1 MTKTSVHFQPCK
13 EISEI
18 HNYRKKKLDYVRTQ
32 LTNKN
37 ENWMWDSSK
46 SLADRREE
54 IRKLVKEKTGR
65 KMQSKAVPLHEAVV
79 VIDNKTTM
87 DDLKK
92 LGKIYQQRF
101 GIECVHISI
110 HRDEGHWINRNGEDV
125 GLKPTD
131 NPTQEQIIEG
141 VTWKPNLHA
150 HMVFDW
156 YNHDNGKS
164 WKTSKQ
170 DARDMQTIAAEVL
183 SMGRGQESTK
193 QHLDGLSYK
202 LAQKIEETEVQEIY
216 IKNLQTKANILREQI
231 GDNQEELDEINRQK
245 EEAERRRNAAI
256 KQAEELKEQLKLGSD
271 WLKEQQVRTEE
282 VKQSL
287 VKELKQLENT
297 KTAIKTNYSEIARQ
311 KQQMQDLKLYLAKA
325 NNRIEIDSY
334 SYDELEE
341 VELDEMIGTLKEDI
355 DDAKQEALNAKEILY
370 ERKKELEKTN
380 LSLSEGLDR
389 LSSINTEVNEQK
401 AVREQINAE
410 IRELNIRIEER
421 KEELRRDPT
430 EIVNAKQEGIAKG
443 KKIAVNEIL
452 NTAELQFKNNDAVT
466 TEMIGKDWRKK
477 FDQVQKA
484 ENEKMQKAYSLFQ
497 YVDSAID
504 AIRTFVFKIRYT
516 FSEEEKE
523 NIYKALD
530 GKEENAPALRN
541 LAYSFGGAI
550 CQNQY
555 SSKWDQAERE
565 LRNIAN
571 EVREEEQQRNR
582 GLRR

>member
-1 MTKTSVHFQPCK
+1 MAKTSVHFQPCK

-32 LTNKN
+32 VTNKN

-79 VIDNKTTM
+79 VIDYKTTM

-101 GIECVHISI
+101 GIECIHISI

-131 NPTQEQIIEG
+131 NPTQKQIIEG
-141 VTWKPNLHA
+141 VKWKPNLHA

-202 LAQKIEETEVQEIY
+202 LAQKIEETEVQYIY
-216 IKNLQTKANILREQI
+216 IKNLQMKANILREQI
-231 GDNQEELDEINRQK
+231 GDNQEKLDEINRQK
-245 EEAERRRNAAI
+245 EEAERIRNAAL

-271 WLKEQQVRTEE
+271 WLKEQQVRSEE

-287 VKELKQLENT
+287 AKELKQLENT
-297 KTAIKTNYSEIARQ
+297 
-311 KQQMQDLKLYLAKA
+311 
-325 NNRIEIDSY
+325 
-334 SYDELEE
+334 
-341 VELDEMIGTLKEDI
+341 
-355 DDAKQEALNAKEILY
+355 
-370 ERKKELEKTN
+370 N
-380 LSLSEGLDR
+380 LRLSEGLDR
-389 LSSINTEVNEQK
+389 LSSINTEVNKQK

-410 IRELNIRIEER
+410 IRELDTRIEER
-421 KEELRRDPT
+421 KEELRREPS
-430 EIVNAKQEGIAKG
+430 EIVTAKQEGIAKG
-443 KKIAVNEIL
+443 KKIAINEIL

-466 TEMIGKDWRKK
+466 TEMIGKDWRKR
-477 FDQVQKA
+477 FDQFQKA

-497 YVDSAID
+497 YMDNAID

-530 GKEENAPALRN
+530 GKEENAPALRE

-571 EVREEEQQRNR
+571 GIREEEQQRNR

>member
-1 MTKTSVHFQPCK
+1 MAKTSVHFQPCK

-32 LTNKN
+32 VTNKN

-79 VIDNKTTM
+79 VIDYKTTM

-101 GIECVHISI
+101 GIECIHISI

-131 NPTQEQIIEG
+131 NPTQKQIIEG
-141 VTWKPNLHA
+141 VKWKPNLHA

-156 YNHDNGKS
+156 YNHENGKS

-202 LAQKIEETEVQEIY
+202 LAQKIEETEVQYIY
-216 IKNLQTKANILREQI
+216 IKNLQMKANILREQI
-231 GDNQEELDEINRQK
+231 GDNQEKLDEINRQK
-245 EEAERRRNAAI
+245 EEAERRRNAAL

-271 WLKEQQVRTEE
+271 WLKEQQVRSEE

-287 VKELKQLENT
+287 AKQLKQLENT
-297 KTAIKTNYSEIARQ
+297 
-311 KQQMQDLKLYLAKA
+311 
-325 NNRIEIDSY
+325 
-334 SYDELEE
+334 
-341 VELDEMIGTLKEDI
+341 
-355 DDAKQEALNAKEILY
+355 
-370 ERKKELEKTN
+370 N
-380 LSLSEGLDR
+380 LRLSEGLDR
-389 LSSINTEVNEQK
+389 LSGVYAEINKQK

-410 IRELNIRIEER
+410 ISDFTARQAQQIEEYNKKAQQIEQLNEGIEIAKEFDHRINTAFQSIDDSESLWGVKKYEAVQKECEKFNTELKNRCMRIEKLIDQAIEC
-421 KEELRRDPT
+421 T
-430 EIVNAKQEGIAKG
+430 SQCI
-443 KKIAVNEIL
+443 
-452 NTAELQFKNNDAVT
+452 KN
-466 TEMIGKDWRKK
+466 MSR
-477 FDQVQKA
+477 
-484 ENEKMQKAYSLFQ
+484 KAYTEQEVS
-497 YVDSAID
+497 VINA
-504 AIRTFVFKIRYT
+504 
-516 FSEEEKE
+516 
-523 NIYKALD
+523 AL
-530 GKEENAPALRN
+530 GKQR
-541 LAYSFGGAI
+541 
-550 CQNQY
+550 
-555 SSKWDQAERE
+555 
-565 LRNIAN
+565 
-571 EVREEEQQRNR
+571 REERAMAILYAAEEDAGVRHGYYAGCAIWERDLKAIAR
-582 GLRR
+582 GESVRTELERGRGIGY

>member
-1 MTKTSVHFQPCK
+1 MAKTSVHFQPCK

-32 LTNKN
+32 VTNKN

-79 VIDNKTTM
+79 VIDNRTTM

-101 GIECVHISI
+101 GIECIHISI

-131 NPTQEQIIEG
+131 NPTQKQIIEG
-141 VTWKPNLHA
+141 VKWKPNLHA

-202 LAQKIEETEVQEIY
+202 LAQKIEETEVQYIY
-216 IKNLQTKANILREQI
+216 IKNLQMKANILREQI
-231 GDNQEELDEINRQK
+231 GDNQEKLDEINRQK
-245 EEAERRRNAAI
+245 EEAERRRHVAL
-256 KQAEELKEQLKLGSD
+256 KQAQELREQLKLGSD
-271 WLKEQQVRTEE
+271 WLKEQQVRSEE

-287 VKELKQLENT
+287 AKQLKQLENT
-297 KTAIKTNYSEIARQ
+297 
-311 KQQMQDLKLYLAKA
+311 
-325 NNRIEIDSY
+325 
-334 SYDELEE
+334 
-341 VELDEMIGTLKEDI
+341 
-355 DDAKQEALNAKEILY
+355 
-370 ERKKELEKTN
+370 N
-380 LSLSEGLDR
+380 LRLSEGLDR
-389 LSSINTEVNEQK
+389 LSSINAEVNKQK

-410 IRELNIRIEER
+410 ISDFTARQAQQIEEYN
-421 KEELRRDPT
+421 KKAQLIEQL
-430 EIVNAKQEGIAKG
+430 NEGIEIAKEFDHR
-443 KKIAVNEIL
+443 I
-452 NTAELQFKNNDAVT
+452 NTAFQSIDDSESLWGV
-466 TEMIGKDWRKK
+466 KK
-477 FDQVQKA
+477 YEAVQK
-484 ENEKMQKAYSLFQ
+484 ECEKFNTELKNRCMHIEKLIDQAIECTFQCIKDMSRKAYTEQEVS
-497 YVDSAID
+497 VINA
-504 AIRTFVFKIRYT
+504 
-516 FSEEEKE
+516 
-523 NIYKALD
+523 AL
-530 GKEENAPALRN
+530 GKQR
-541 LAYSFGGAI
+541 
-550 CQNQY
+550 
-555 SSKWDQAERE
+555 
-565 LRNIAN
+565 
-571 EVREEEQQRNR
+571 REERAMAILYAAEEDAGVRHGYYAGCAIWERDLKAIAR
-582 GLRR
+582 GESVRTELERGRGIGY

>member
-1 MTKTSVHFQPCK
+1 MAKTSVHFQPCK

-32 LTNKN
+32 VTNKN

-79 VIDNKTTM
+79 VIDYKTTM

-101 GIECVHISI
+101 GIECIHISI

-131 NPTQEQIIEG
+131 NPTQKQIIEG
-141 VTWKPNLHA
+141 VKWKPNLHA

-202 LAQKIEETEVQEIY
+202 LAQKIEETEVQYIY
-216 IKNLQTKANILREQI
+216 IKNLQMKANILREQI
-231 GDNQEELDEINRQK
+231 GDNQEKLDEINRQK
-245 EEAERRRNAAI
+245 EEAERRRNAAL

-271 WLKEQQVRTEE
+271 WLKEQQVRSEE

-287 VKELKQLENT
+287 AKELKQLENT
-297 KTAIKTNYSEIARQ
+297 
-311 KQQMQDLKLYLAKA
+311 
-325 NNRIEIDSY
+325 
-334 SYDELEE
+334 
-341 VELDEMIGTLKEDI
+341 
-355 DDAKQEALNAKEILY
+355 
-370 ERKKELEKTN
+370 N
-380 LSLSEGLDR
+380 LRLSEGLDR
-389 LSSINTEVNEQK
+389 LSSINAEVNKQK

-410 IRELNIRIEER
+410 ISDFTARQAQQIEEYNKKAQQIEQLNEGIEIAKEFDHRINTAFQSIDDSESLWGVKKYEAVQKECEKFNTALKNRCMRIEKLIDQAIEC
-421 KEELRRDPT
+421 T
-430 EIVNAKQEGIAKG
+430 FQCI
-443 KKIAVNEIL
+443 
-452 NTAELQFKNNDAVT
+452 
-466 TEMIGKDWRKK
+466 KDMSR
-477 FDQVQKA
+477 
-484 ENEKMQKAYSLFQ
+484 KAYTEQEVS
-497 YVDSAID
+497 VINA
-504 AIRTFVFKIRYT
+504 
-516 FSEEEKE
+516 
-523 NIYKALD
+523 AL
-530 GKEENAPALRN
+530 GKQR
-541 LAYSFGGAI
+541 
-550 CQNQY
+550 
-555 SSKWDQAERE
+555 
-565 LRNIAN
+565 
-571 EVREEEQQRNR
+571 REERAMAILYAAEEDAGVRHGYYAGCAIWERDLKAIAR
-582 GLRR
+582 GESVRTELERGRGIGY

>member
-1 MTKTSVHFQPCK
+1 MAKTSVHFQPCK

-79 VIDNKTTM
+79 VIDEKTTM

-110 HRDEGHWINRNGEDV
+110 HRDEGHWVNRNGEDV

-202 LAQKIEETEVQEIY
+202 LAQKTEETEVQEIY

-231 GDNQEELDEINRQK
+231 GDNQEKLDEINRQK
-245 EEAERRRNAAI
+245 EEAEKRRDAAI

-271 WLKEQQVRTEE
+271 WLKEQQVRMEE

-287 VKELKQLENT
+287 AKELKQLENT

-311 KQQMQDLKLYLAKA
+311 EADLKAYNNKKAAKEAFKSASEGVKGLFGQSSKDKTIKALRDENKALSGEKEALQEKVDAIPQAIQAGIREQLAKERA
-325 NNRIEIDSY
+325 RERNNYR
-334 SYDELEE
+334 
-341 VELDEMIGTLKEDI
+341 TLY
-355 DDAKQEALNAKEILY
+355 KEITGKTFFFNDEGYNPNESLKAIRELKQDY
-370 ERKKELEKTN
+370 EREKEFSTQWMKYAKELE
-380 LSLSEGLDR
+380 
-389 LSSINTEVNEQK
+389 Q
-401 AVREQINAE
+401 
-410 IRELNIRIEER
+410 
-421 KEELRRDPT
+421 KEEKRWGRGR
-430 EIVNAKQEGIAKG
+430 GI
-443 KKIAVNEIL
+443 
-452 NTAELQFKNNDAVT
+452 Q
-466 TEMIGKDWRKK
+466 
-477 FDQVQKA
+477 
-484 ENEKMQKAYSLFQ
+484 
-497 YVDSAID
+497 
-504 AIRTFVFKIRYT
+504 
-516 FSEEEKE
+516 
-523 NIYKALD
+523 
-530 GKEENAPALRN
+530 
-541 LAYSFGGAI
+541 
-550 CQNQY
+550 
-555 SSKWDQAERE
+555 
-565 LRNIAN
+565 
-571 EVREEEQQRNR
+571 
-582 GLRR
+582 

>member
-1 MTKTSVHFQPCK
+1 MAKTSVHFQPCK

-79 VIDNKTTM
+79 VIDENTTM

-101 GIECVHISI
+101 GIECIHISI
-110 HRDEGHWINRNGEDV
+110 HRDEGHWVDKYESDI

-131 NPTQEQIIEG
+131 TPTQEQINKG

-193 QHLDGLSYK
+193 KHLDGLSYK
-202 LAQKIEETEVQEIY
+202 ISQKLEEAAEAADY
-216 IKNLQTKANILREQI
+216 LRELKESVDFSNHTI
-231 GDNQEELDEINRQK
+231 EFNQKYLDEI
-245 EEAERRRNAAI
+245 ERKRDKAL
-256 KQAEELKEQLKLGSD
+256 KQAEELKEQLRLGSD

-287 VKELKQLENT
+287 AKELKQLEKT
-297 KTAIKTNYSEIARQ
+297 KIAIENNYSEIARQ
-311 KQQMQDLKLYLAKA
+311 KQQMTDLKLYLAKA
-325 NNRIEIDSY
+325 NNRIEVDSY
-334 SYDELEE
+334 AYDELEKF
-341 VELDEMIGTLKEDI
+341 ELDEMIGYLKEDI
-355 DDAKQEALNAKEILY
+355 DDAKQEALNAKEILS
-370 ERKKELEKTN
+370 ERKKELEKAN
-380 LSLSEGLDR
+380 LRLSEGLDK
-389 LSSINTEVNEQK
+389 LSGINTEVNKQK

-497 YVDSAID
+497 YVNNAID
-504 AIRTFVFKIRYT
+504 SIRTFVFKIRYT

-550 CQNQY
+550 CQYQY

-571 EVREEEQQRNR
+571 GVREEEQQRNR

>member
-1 MTKTSVHFQPCK
+1 MAKTSVHFQPCK

-79 VIDNKTTM
+79 VIDEKTTM

-141 VTWKPNLHA
+141 VKWKPNLHA

-193 QHLDGLSYK
+193 KHLDGLSYK
-202 LAQKIEETEVQEIY
+202 IAQKMEETEVQTIC
-216 IKNLQTKANILREQI
+216 IRNLQMGANILREQI
-231 GDNQEELDEINRQK
+231 GDNQEKLDEINRQI
-245 EEAERRRNAAI
+245 EDAERRRNAAL

-271 WLKEQQVRTEE
+271 WLKEQQVRSEE
-282 VKQSL
+282 IKQIL
-287 VKELKQLENT
+287 ANELKQLENT
-297 KTAIKTNYSEIARQ
+297 
-311 KQQMQDLKLYLAKA
+311 
-325 NNRIEIDSY
+325 
-334 SYDELEE
+334 
-341 VELDEMIGTLKEDI
+341 
-355 DDAKQEALNAKEILY
+355 
-370 ERKKELEKTN
+370 N
-380 LSLSEGLDR
+380 LRLSEGLDR
-389 LSSINTEVNEQK
+389 LSGVYAEINKQK
-401 AVREQINAE
+401 AVREQINTE
-410 IRELNIRIEER
+410 ISDFTARQAQQIEEYNKKAQQIEQLNEGIEIAKEFDHRINTAFQSIDDSESLWGVKKYEAVQKECEKFNTELKNRCMRIEKLIEQAI
-421 KEELRRDPT
+421 ECT
-430 EIVNAKQEGIAKG
+430 FQCI
-443 KKIAVNEIL
+443 
-452 NTAELQFKNNDAVT
+452 
-466 TEMIGKDWRKK
+466 KDMSR
-477 FDQVQKA
+477 
-484 ENEKMQKAYSLFQ
+484 KAYTEQEVS
-497 YVDSAID
+497 VINA
-504 AIRTFVFKIRYT
+504 
-516 FSEEEKE
+516 
-523 NIYKALD
+523 AL
-530 GKEENAPALRN
+530 GKQR
-541 LAYSFGGAI
+541 
-550 CQNQY
+550 
-555 SSKWDQAERE
+555 
-565 LRNIAN
+565 
-571 EVREEEQQRNR
+571 REERAMAILYAAEEDAGVRHGYYAGCAIWERDLKAIAR
-582 GLRR
+582 GESVRTELERGRGIGY

>member
-1 MTKTSVHFQPCK
+1 MAKTSVHFQPCK

-79 VIDNKTTM
+79 VIDNRTTM

-141 VTWKPNLHA
+141 VKWKPNLHA

-193 QHLDGLSYK
+193 KHLDGLSYK
-202 LAQKIEETEVQEIY
+202 IAQKMEETEVQTIC
-216 IKNLQTKANILREQI
+216 IRNLQMGANILREQI
-231 GDNQEELDEINRQK
+231 GDNQEKLDEINRQI
-245 EEAERRRNAAI
+245 EDAERRRNAAL

-271 WLKEQQVRTEE
+271 WLKEQQVRSEE
-282 VKQSL
+282 VKQIL
-287 VKELKQLENT
+287 AKELKQLENT
-297 KTAIKTNYSEIARQ
+297 
-311 KQQMQDLKLYLAKA
+311 
-325 NNRIEIDSY
+325 
-334 SYDELEE
+334 
-341 VELDEMIGTLKEDI
+341 
-355 DDAKQEALNAKEILY
+355 
-370 ERKKELEKTN
+370 N
-380 LSLSEGLDR
+380 LRLSEGLDR
-389 LSSINTEVNEQK
+389 LSGVYAEVNKQK

-410 IRELNIRIEER
+410 ISDFTARQAQQIEEYNKKAQQIEQLNEGIEIAKEFDHRINTAFQSIDDSESLWGVKKYEAVQKECEKFNTELKNRCMRIEKLIDQAIEC
-421 KEELRRDPT
+421 T
-430 EIVNAKQEGIAKG
+430 FQCI
-443 KKIAVNEIL
+443 
-452 NTAELQFKNNDAVT
+452 
-466 TEMIGKDWRKK
+466 KDMSR
-477 FDQVQKA
+477 
-484 ENEKMQKAYSLFQ
+484 KAYTEQEVS
-497 YVDSAID
+497 VINA
-504 AIRTFVFKIRYT
+504 
-516 FSEEEKE
+516 
-523 NIYKALD
+523 AL
-530 GKEENAPALRN
+530 GKQR
-541 LAYSFGGAI
+541 
-550 CQNQY
+550 
-555 SSKWDQAERE
+555 
-565 LRNIAN
+565 
-571 EVREEEQQRNR
+571 REERAMAILYAAEEDAGVRHGYYAGCAIWERDLKAIAR
-582 GLRR
+582 GESVRTELERGRGIGY

>member
-1 MTKTSVHFQPCK
+1 MAKTSVHFQPCK

-32 LTNKN
+32 VTNKN

-79 VIDNKTTM
+79 VIDYKTTM

-101 GIECVHISI
+101 GIECIHISI
-110 HRDEGHWINRNGEDV
+110 HRDEGHWVNRNGEDV

-216 IKNLQTKANILREQI
+216 IKNLQMKANILREQI

-256 KQAEELKEQLKLGSD
+256 KQAEDLKEQLKLGSD

-287 VKELKQLENT
+287 AKELKQLE
-297 KTAIKTNYSEIARQ
+297 
-311 KQQMQDLKLYLAKA
+311 KA
-325 NNRIEIDSY
+325 
-334 SYDELEE
+334 
-341 VELDEMIGTLKEDI
+341 
-355 DDAKQEALNAKEILY
+355 
-370 ERKKELEKTN
+370 N
-380 LSLSEGLDR
+380 LSLSESLDR
-389 LSSINTEVNEQK
+389 LSSINTEVNKQK

-410 IRELNIRIEER
+410 IRELDTRIEER
-421 KEELRRDPT
+421 KKELKKTNISLSEQLDGLSSINTEVNRQKAVREQINAEIKDFTARQAQQLEEYNKKAQQL
-430 EIVNAKQEGIAKG
+430 EQLNEGISIAKEFDHR
-443 KKIAVNEIL
+443 I
-452 NTAELQFKNNDAVT
+452 NTAFQSVDDSESLW
-466 TEMIGKDWRKK
+466 GLKK
-477 FDQVQKA
+477 YEAVQK
-484 ENEKMQKAYSLFQ
+484 ECEKFNTELKNRCMRIEKLIDQAIEYTIQCIKDMRRKAYTEQEVS
-497 YVDSAID
+497 VIN
-504 AIRTFVFKIRYT
+504 V
-516 FSEEEKE
+516 
-523 NIYKALD
+523 AL
-530 GKEENAPALRN
+530 GKQR
-541 LAYSFGGAI
+541 
-550 CQNQY
+550 
-555 SSKWDQAERE
+555 
-565 LRNIAN
+565 
-571 EVREEEQQRNR
+571 REERAMAILYAAEEDAGVRHGYYAGCAIWERDLKAIAR
-582 GLRR
+582 GESVKTELDRGRGIGY

>member
-1 MTKTSVHFQPCK
+1 MAKTSVHFQPCK

-79 VIDNKTTM
+79 VIDEKTTM

-131 NPTQEQIIEG
+131 NPTKEQIIEG

-170 DARDMQTIAAEVL
+170 DTRDMQTIAAEVL

-216 IKNLQTKANILREQI
+216 IKNLQMKANILREQI

-256 KQAEELKEQLKLGSD
+256 KQAEDLKEQLKLGSD

-287 VKELKQLENT
+287 AKELKQLE
-297 KTAIKTNYSEIARQ
+297 
-311 KQQMQDLKLYLAKA
+311 KA
-325 NNRIEIDSY
+325 
-334 SYDELEE
+334 
-341 VELDEMIGTLKEDI
+341 
-355 DDAKQEALNAKEILY
+355 
-370 ERKKELEKTN
+370 N
-380 LSLSEGLDR
+380 LSLSESLDR
-389 LSSINTEVNEQK
+389 LSSINTEVNRQK

-410 IRELNIRIEER
+410 IRELDTRIEER
-421 KEELRRDPT
+421 KKELKKTNISLSEQLDGLSSINTEVNRQKAVREQINAEIKDFTARQAQQLEEYNKKAQQL
-430 EIVNAKQEGIAKG
+430 EQLNEGISIAKEFDHR
-443 KKIAVNEIL
+443 I
-452 NTAELQFKNNDAVT
+452 NTAFQSVDDSESLW
-466 TEMIGKDWRKK
+466 GLKK
-477 FDQVQKA
+477 YEAVQK
-484 ENEKMQKAYSLFQ
+484 ECEKFNTELKNRCMRIEKLIDQAIEYTIQCIKDMRRKAYTEQEVS
-497 YVDSAID
+497 VINA
-504 AIRTFVFKIRYT
+504 
-516 FSEEEKE
+516 
-523 NIYKALD
+523 AL
-530 GKEENAPALRN
+530 GKQR
-541 LAYSFGGAI
+541 
-550 CQNQY
+550 
-555 SSKWDQAERE
+555 
-565 LRNIAN
+565 
-571 EVREEEQQRNR
+571 REERAMAILYAAEEDAGVRHGYYAGCAIWERDLKAIAR
-582 GLRR
+582 GESVRTELERGRGIGY

>member
-1 MTKTSVHFQPCK
+1 MAKTSVHFQPCK

-110 HRDEGHWINRNGEDV
+110 HRDEGHWVNRNGEDV

-202 LAQKIEETEVQEIY
+202 LAQKIEETEVQYIY
-216 IKNLQTKANILREQI
+216 IKNLQMKANILREQI
-231 GDNQEELDEINRQK
+231 GDNQEKLDEINRQK
-245 EEAERRRNAAI
+245 EEAERIRNAAL

-271 WLKEQQVRTEE
+271 WLKEQQVRSEE

-287 VKELKQLENT
+287 AKELKQLENT
-297 KTAIKTNYSEIARQ
+297 
-311 KQQMQDLKLYLAKA
+311 
-325 NNRIEIDSY
+325 
-334 SYDELEE
+334 
-341 VELDEMIGTLKEDI
+341 
-355 DDAKQEALNAKEILY
+355 
-370 ERKKELEKTN
+370 N
-380 LSLSEGLDR
+380 LRLSEGLDR
-389 LSSINTEVNEQK
+389 LSSINAEVNKQK

-410 IRELNIRIEER
+410 IRELDTRIEER
-421 KEELRRDPT
+421 KEELRREPS
-430 EIVNAKQEGIAKG
+430 EIVTAKQEGIAKG
-443 KKIAVNEIL
+443 KKIAINEIL

-466 TEMIGKDWRKK
+466 TEMIGKDWRKR
-477 FDQVQKA
+477 FDQFQKA

-497 YVDSAID
+497 YMDNAID

-530 GKEENAPALRN
+530 GKEENAPALRE

-571 EVREEEQQRNR
+571 GVREEEQQRNR

>member
-1 MTKTSVHFQPCK
+1 MAKTSVHFQPCK

-110 HRDEGHWINRNGEDV
+110 HRDEGHWVNRNGEDV

-231 GDNQEELDEINRQK
+231 GDNQEKLDEINRQK

-282 VKQSL
+282 IKQSL
-287 VKELKQLENT
+287 AQELKQLENT
-297 KTAIKTNYSEIARQ
+297 KTAIKNNYSEIARQ
-311 KQQMQDLKLYLAKA
+311 EADIENLQKQIRANEAFKSVSEGVKGLFGQSSKDKTIKALRDENKALRGEKEALQEKVDAIPQAIQAGIREQLAKERA
-325 NNRIEIDSY
+325 REKNNYR
-334 SYDELEE
+334 
-341 VELDEMIGTLKEDI
+341 TLY
-355 DDAKQEALNAKEILY
+355 KEITGKTFFFNDEGYNPNESLKAIRELKQDY
-370 ERKKELEKTN
+370 EREKEFSTQWMKYAKELE
-380 LSLSEGLDR
+380 
-389 LSSINTEVNEQK
+389 Q
-401 AVREQINAE
+401 
-410 IRELNIRIEER
+410 
-421 KEELRRDPT
+421 KEEKRWGKGR
-430 EIVNAKQEGIAKG
+430 GI
-443 KKIAVNEIL
+443 
-452 NTAELQFKNNDAVT
+452 Q
-466 TEMIGKDWRKK
+466 
-477 FDQVQKA
+477 
-484 ENEKMQKAYSLFQ
+484 
-497 YVDSAID
+497 
-504 AIRTFVFKIRYT
+504 
-516 FSEEEKE
+516 
-523 NIYKALD
+523 
-530 GKEENAPALRN
+530 
-541 LAYSFGGAI
+541 
-550 CQNQY
+550 
-555 SSKWDQAERE
+555 
-565 LRNIAN
+565 
-571 EVREEEQQRNR
+571 
-582 GLRR
+582 

>member
-1 MTKTSVHFQPCK
+1 MAKTSVHFQPCK

-32 LTNKN
+32 VTNKN

-79 VIDNKTTM
+79 VIDYKTTM

-101 GIECVHISI
+101 GIECIHISI

-131 NPTQEQIIEG
+131 NPTQKQIIEG
-141 VTWKPNLHA
+141 VKWKPNLHA

-202 LAQKIEETEVQEIY
+202 LAQKIEETEVQYIY
-216 IKNLQTKANILREQI
+216 IKNLQMKANILREQI
-231 GDNQEELDEINRQK
+231 GDNQEKLDEINRQK
-245 EEAERRRNAAI
+245 EEAERIRNAAL

-271 WLKEQQVRTEE
+271 WLKEQQVRSEE

-287 VKELKQLENT
+287 AKELKQLENT
-297 KTAIKTNYSEIARQ
+297 
-311 KQQMQDLKLYLAKA
+311 
-325 NNRIEIDSY
+325 
-334 SYDELEE
+334 
-341 VELDEMIGTLKEDI
+341 
-355 DDAKQEALNAKEILY
+355 
-370 ERKKELEKTN
+370 N
-380 LSLSEGLDR
+380 LRLSEGLDR
-389 LSSINTEVNEQK
+389 LSSINAEVNKQK
-401 AVREQINAE
+401 AVREQINTE
-410 IRELNIRIEER
+410 IRELDTRIEER
-421 KEELRRDPT
+421 KEELRREPS
-430 EIVNAKQEGIAKG
+430 EIVTAKQEGIAKG
-443 KKIAVNEIL
+443 KKIAINEIL

-466 TEMIGKDWRKK
+466 TEMIGKDWRKR
-477 FDQVQKA
+477 FDQFQKA

-497 YVDSAID
+497 YMDNAID

-530 GKEENAPALRN
+530 GKEENAPALRE

-571 EVREEEQQRNR
+571 GVREEEQQRNR

>member
-1 MTKTSVHFQPCK
+1 MAKTSVHFQPCK

-32 LTNKN
+32 VTNKN

-79 VIDNKTTM
+79 VIDNRTTM

-101 GIECVHISI
+101 GIECIHISI

-202 LAQKIEETEVQEIY
+202 LAQKIEETEVQYIY
-216 IKNLQTKANILREQI
+216 IKNLQMKANILREQI
-231 GDNQEELDEINRQK
+231 GDNQEKLDEINRQK
-245 EEAERRRNAAI
+245 EEAERRRNAAL

-271 WLKEQQVRTEE
+271 WLKEQQVRSEE

-287 VKELKQLENT
+287 AKELKQLENT
-297 KTAIKTNYSEIARQ
+297 
-311 KQQMQDLKLYLAKA
+311 
-325 NNRIEIDSY
+325 
-334 SYDELEE
+334 
-341 VELDEMIGTLKEDI
+341 
-355 DDAKQEALNAKEILY
+355 
-370 ERKKELEKTN
+370 N
-380 LSLSEGLDR
+380 LRLSEGLDR
-389 LSSINTEVNEQK
+389 LSSINAEVNKQK

-410 IRELNIRIEER
+410 ISDFTARQAQQIEEYNKKAQQIEQLNEGIEIAKEFDHRINTAFQSIDDSESLWGVKKYEAVQKECEKFYTELKNRCMRIEKLIDQAIEC
-421 KEELRRDPT
+421 T
-430 EIVNAKQEGIAKG
+430 FQCI
-443 KKIAVNEIL
+443 
-452 NTAELQFKNNDAVT
+452 
-466 TEMIGKDWRKK
+466 KDMSR
-477 FDQVQKA
+477 
-484 ENEKMQKAYSLFQ
+484 KAYTEQEVS
-497 YVDSAID
+497 VINA
-504 AIRTFVFKIRYT
+504 
-516 FSEEEKE
+516 
-523 NIYKALD
+523 AL
-530 GKEENAPALRN
+530 GKQR
-541 LAYSFGGAI
+541 
-550 CQNQY
+550 
-555 SSKWDQAERE
+555 
-565 LRNIAN
+565 
-571 EVREEEQQRNR
+571 REERAMAILYAAEEDAGVRHGYYAGCAIWERDLKAIAR
-582 GLRR
+582 GESVRTELERGRGIGY

>member
-1 MTKTSVHFQPCK
+1 MAKTSVHFQPCK

-32 LTNKN
+32 VTNKN

-79 VIDNKTTM
+79 VIDYKTTM

-101 GIECVHISI
+101 GIECIHISI

-131 NPTQEQIIEG
+131 NPTQKQIIEG
-141 VTWKPNLHA
+141 VKWKPNLHA

-156 YNHDNGKS
+156 YNHENGKS

-202 LAQKIEETEVQEIY
+202 LAQKIEETEVQYIY
-216 IKNLQTKANILREQI
+216 IKNLQMKANILREQI
-231 GDNQEELDEINRQK
+231 GDNQEKLDEINRQK
-245 EEAERRRNAAI
+245 EEAERIRNAAL

-271 WLKEQQVRTEE
+271 WLKEQQVRSEE

-287 VKELKQLENT
+287 AKELKQLENT
-297 KTAIKTNYSEIARQ
+297 
-311 KQQMQDLKLYLAKA
+311 
-325 NNRIEIDSY
+325 
-334 SYDELEE
+334 
-341 VELDEMIGTLKEDI
+341 
-355 DDAKQEALNAKEILY
+355 
-370 ERKKELEKTN
+370 N
-380 LSLSEGLDR
+380 LRLSEGLDR
-389 LSSINTEVNEQK
+389 LSSINAEVNKQK
-401 AVREQINAE
+401 AVREQINTE
-410 IRELNIRIEER
+410 IRELDTRIEER
-421 KEELRRDPT
+421 KEELRREPS
-430 EIVNAKQEGIAKG
+430 EIVTAKQEGIAKG
-443 KKIAVNEIL
+443 KKIAINEIL

-466 TEMIGKDWRKK
+466 TEMIGKDWRKR
-477 FDQVQKA
+477 FDQFQKA

-497 YVDSAID
+497 YMDNAID
-504 AIRTFVFKIRYT
+504 SIRTFVFKIRYT

-530 GKEENAPALRN
+530 GKEENAPALRE

-571 EVREEEQQRNR
+571 GVREEEQQRNR

>member
-1 MTKTSVHFQPCK
+1 MAKTSVHFQPCK

-79 VIDNKTTM
+79 VIDNRTTM

-101 GIECVHISI
+101 GIECIHISI
-110 HRDEGHWINRNGEDV
+110 HRDEGHWVDKYESDI

-131 NPTQEQIIEG
+131 TPTQEQINKG
-141 VTWKPNLHA
+141 ATWKPNLHA

-193 QHLDGLSYK
+193 KHLDGLSYK
-202 LAQKIEETEVQEIY
+202 ISQKLEEAAEAADY
-216 IKNLQTKANILREQI
+216 LRELKEDVDYSNHTI
-231 GDNQEELDEINRQK
+231 EFNQKYLDEI
-245 EEAERRRNAAI
+245 ERKRDKAL
-256 KQAEELKEQLKLGSD
+256 KQAEELKEQLRLGSD

-287 VKELKQLENT
+287 AKELKQLEKT
-297 KTAIKTNYSEIARQ
+297 KIAIENNYSEIARQ
-311 KQQMQDLKLYLAKA
+311 KQQMTDLKLYLAKA
-325 NNRIEIDSY
+325 NNRIEVDSY
-334 SYDELEE
+334 AYDELEKF
-341 VELDEMIGTLKEDI
+341 ELDEMIGYLKEDI
-355 DDAKQEALNAKEILY
+355 DDAKQEALNAKEILS
-370 ERKKELEKTN
+370 ERKKELEKAN
-380 LSLSEGLDR
+380 LRLSEGLDR
-389 LSSINTEVNEQK
+389 LSDINAEVNKQK
-401 AVREQINAE
+401 AVREQINTE

-466 TEMIGKDWRKK
+466 TEMIGKDWRKR

-571 EVREEEQQRNR
+571 GVREEEQQRNR

>member
-1 MTKTSVHFQPCK
+1 MAKTSVHFQPCK

-32 LTNKN
+32 VTNKN

-79 VIDNKTTM
+79 VIDYKTTM

-101 GIECVHISI
+101 GIECIHISI

-131 NPTQEQIIEG
+131 NPTQKQIIEG
-141 VTWKPNLHA
+141 VKWKPNLHA

-202 LAQKIEETEVQEIY
+202 LAQKIEETEVQYIY
-216 IKNLQTKANILREQI
+216 IKNLQMKANILREQI
-231 GDNQEELDEINRQK
+231 GDNQEKLDEINRQK
-245 EEAERRRNAAI
+245 EEAERIRNAAL

-271 WLKEQQVRTEE
+271 WLKEQQVRSEE

-287 VKELKQLENT
+287 AKELKQLENT
-297 KTAIKTNYSEIARQ
+297 
-311 KQQMQDLKLYLAKA
+311 
-325 NNRIEIDSY
+325 
-334 SYDELEE
+334 
-341 VELDEMIGTLKEDI
+341 
-355 DDAKQEALNAKEILY
+355 
-370 ERKKELEKTN
+370 N
-380 LSLSEGLDR
+380 LRLSEGLDR
-389 LSSINTEVNEQK
+389 LSSINAEVNKQK
-401 AVREQINAE
+401 AVREQINTE
-410 IRELNIRIEER
+410 IRELDTRIEER
-421 KEELRRDPT
+421 KEELRREPS
-430 EIVNAKQEGIAKG
+430 EIVTAKQEGIAKG
-443 KKIAVNEIL
+443 KKIAINEIL

-466 TEMIGKDWRKK
+466 TEMIGKDWRKR
-477 FDQVQKA
+477 FDQFQKA

-497 YVDSAID
+497 YMDNAID
-504 AIRTFVFKIRYT
+504 SIRTFVFKIRYT

-530 GKEENAPALRN
+530 GKEENAPALRE

-571 EVREEEQQRNR
+571 GVREEEQQRNR

>member
-1 MTKTSVHFQPCK
+1 MAKTSVHFQPCK

-79 VIDNKTTM
+79 VIDEKTTM

-110 HRDEGHWINRNGEDV
+110 HRDEGHWVNRNGEDV

-202 LAQKIEETEVQEIY
+202 LAQKIEETEVQYIY
-216 IKNLQTKANILREQI
+216 IKNLQMKANILREQI
-231 GDNQEELDEINRQK
+231 GDNQEKLDEINRQK
-245 EEAERRRNAAI
+245 EEAERRRDAAI

-271 WLKEQQVRTEE
+271 WLKEQQVRMEE

-287 VKELKQLENT
+287 AKELKQLENT

-311 KQQMQDLKLYLAKA
+311 EADLKAYNNKKAAKEAFKSASEGVKGLFGQSSKDKTIKALRDENKALSGEKEALQEKVDAIPQAIQAGIREQLAKERA
-325 NNRIEIDSY
+325 RERNNYR
-334 SYDELEE
+334 
-341 VELDEMIGTLKEDI
+341 TLY
-355 DDAKQEALNAKEILY
+355 KEITGKTFFFNDEGYNPNESLKAIRELKQDY
-370 ERKKELEKTN
+370 EREKEFSTQWMKYAKELE
-380 LSLSEGLDR
+380 
-389 LSSINTEVNEQK
+389 Q
-401 AVREQINAE
+401 
-410 IRELNIRIEER
+410 
-421 KEELRRDPT
+421 KEEKRWGRGR
-430 EIVNAKQEGIAKG
+430 GI
-443 KKIAVNEIL
+443 
-452 NTAELQFKNNDAVT
+452 Q
-466 TEMIGKDWRKK
+466 
-477 FDQVQKA
+477 
-484 ENEKMQKAYSLFQ
+484 
-497 YVDSAID
+497 
-504 AIRTFVFKIRYT
+504 
-516 FSEEEKE
+516 
-523 NIYKALD
+523 
-530 GKEENAPALRN
+530 
-541 LAYSFGGAI
+541 
-550 CQNQY
+550 
-555 SSKWDQAERE
+555 
-565 LRNIAN
+565 
-571 EVREEEQQRNR
+571 
-582 GLRR
+582 

>member
-1 MTKTSVHFQPCK
+1 MAKTSVHFQPCK

-32 LTNKN
+32 VTNKN

-79 VIDNKTTM
+79 VIDNRTTM

-101 GIECVHISI
+101 GIECIHISI

-131 NPTQEQIIEG
+131 NPTQKQIIEG
-141 VTWKPNLHA
+141 VKWKPNLHA

-202 LAQKIEETEVQEIY
+202 LAQKIEETEVQYIY
-216 IKNLQTKANILREQI
+216 IKNLQMKANILREQI
-231 GDNQEELDEINRQK
+231 GDNQEKLDEINRQK
-245 EEAERRRNAAI
+245 EEAERRRHVAL
-256 KQAEELKEQLKLGSD
+256 KQAQELREQLKLGSD
-271 WLKEQQVRTEE
+271 WLKEQQVRSEE

-287 VKELKQLENT
+287 AKQLKQLENT
-297 KTAIKTNYSEIARQ
+297 
-311 KQQMQDLKLYLAKA
+311 
-325 NNRIEIDSY
+325 
-334 SYDELEE
+334 
-341 VELDEMIGTLKEDI
+341 
-355 DDAKQEALNAKEILY
+355 
-370 ERKKELEKTN
+370 N
-380 LSLSEGLDR
+380 LRLSEGLDR
-389 LSSINTEVNEQK
+389 LSSINAEVNKQK

-410 IRELNIRIEER
+410 ISDFTARQAQQIEEYN
-421 KEELRRDPT
+421 KKAQQIEQL
-430 EIVNAKQEGIAKG
+430 NEGIEIAKEFDHR
-443 KKIAVNEIL
+443 I
-452 NTAELQFKNNDAVT
+452 NTAFQSIDDSESLWGV
-466 TEMIGKDWRKK
+466 KK
-477 FDQVQKA
+477 YEAVQK
-484 ENEKMQKAYSLFQ
+484 ECEKFNTELKNRCMHIEKLIDQAIECTFQCIKDMSRKAYTEQEVS
-497 YVDSAID
+497 VINA
-504 AIRTFVFKIRYT
+504 
-516 FSEEEKE
+516 
-523 NIYKALD
+523 AL
-530 GKEENAPALRN
+530 GKQR
-541 LAYSFGGAI
+541 
-550 CQNQY
+550 
-555 SSKWDQAERE
+555 
-565 LRNIAN
+565 
-571 EVREEEQQRNR
+571 REERAMAILYAAEEDAGVRHGYYAGCAIWERDLKAIAR
-582 GLRR
+582 GESVRTELERGRGIGY

>member
-1 MTKTSVHFQPCK
+1 MAKTSVHFQPCK

-79 VIDNKTTM
+79 VIDENTTM

-101 GIECVHISI
+101 GIECIHISI
-110 HRDEGHWINRNGEDV
+110 HRDEGHWVDKYESDI

-131 NPTQEQIIEG
+131 TPTQEQINKG
-141 VTWKPNLHA
+141 ATWKPNLHA

-193 QHLDGLSYK
+193 KHLDGLSYK
-202 LAQKIEETEVQEIY
+202 ISQKLEEAAEAADY
-216 IKNLQTKANILREQI
+216 LRELKEDVDYSNHTI
-231 GDNQEELDEINRQK
+231 EFNQKYLDEI
-245 EEAERRRNAAI
+245 ERKRDKAL
-256 KQAEELKEQLKLGSD
+256 KQAEELKEQLRLGSD

-287 VKELKQLENT
+287 AKELKQLEKT
-297 KTAIKTNYSEIARQ
+297 KIAIENNYSEIARQ
-311 KQQMQDLKLYLAKA
+311 KQQMTDLKLYLAKA
-325 NNRIEIDSY
+325 NNRIEVDSY
-334 SYDELEE
+334 AYDELEKF
-341 VELDEMIGTLKEDI
+341 ELDEMIGYLKEDI
-355 DDAKQEALNAKEILY
+355 DDAKQEALNAKEILS
-370 ERKKELEKTN
+370 ERKKELEKAN
-380 LSLSEGLDR
+380 LRLSEGLDK
-389 LSSINTEVNEQK
+389 LSGINTEVNKQK

-565 LRNIAN
+565 LVRIA
-571 EVREEEQQRNR
+571 R
-582 GLRR
+582 GEYINTELGRGRGMGY

>member
-1 MTKTSVHFQPCK
+1 MAKTSVHFQPCK

-32 LTNKN
+32 VTNKN

-79 VIDNKTTM
+79 VIDYKTTM

-101 GIECVHISI
+101 GIECIHISI
-110 HRDEGHWINRNGEDV
+110 HRDEGHWVNRNGEDV

-287 VKELKQLENT
+287 AKELKQLE
-297 KTAIKTNYSEIARQ
+297 
-311 KQQMQDLKLYLAKA
+311 KA
-325 NNRIEIDSY
+325 NI
-334 SYDELEE
+334 
-341 VELDEMIGTLKEDI
+341 
-355 DDAKQEALNAKEILY
+355 
-370 ERKKELEKTN
+370 
-380 LSLSEGLDR
+380 SLSEGLDR
-389 LSSINTEVNEQK
+389 LSNINTEVNKQK

-410 IRELNIRIEER
+410 IKDKAQQLEQLNEGISIAKEFDHRINTAFQSVDDSESLWGLKKYEAVQKECEKFNTELKNRCMRIEKLIDQAIEYTIQCI
-421 KEELRRDPT
+421 KDMRR
-430 EIVNAKQEGIAKG
+430 
-443 KKIAVNEIL
+443 
-452 NTAELQFKNNDAVT
+452 
-466 TEMIGKDWRKK
+466 
-477 FDQVQKA
+477 
-484 ENEKMQKAYSLFQ
+484 KAYTEQEVS
-497 YVDSAID
+497 VIN
-504 AIRTFVFKIRYT
+504 V
-516 FSEEEKE
+516 
-523 NIYKALD
+523 AL
-530 GKEENAPALRN
+530 GKQR
-541 LAYSFGGAI
+541 
-550 CQNQY
+550 
-555 SSKWDQAERE
+555 
-565 LRNIAN
+565 
-571 EVREEEQQRNR
+571 REERAMAILYAAEEDAGVRHGYYAGCAIWERDLKAIAR
-582 GLRR
+582 GESVKTELDRGRGIGY

>member
-1 MTKTSVHFQPCK
+1 MAKTSVHFQPCK

-79 VIDNKTTM
+79 VIDEKTTM

-101 GIECVHISI
+101 GIECIHISI
-110 HRDEGHWINRNGEDV
+110 HRDEGHWIYRNGEDV

-131 NPTQEQIIEG
+131 NPTQKQIIEG

-193 QHLDGLSYK
+193 KHLDGLSYK
-202 LAQKIEETEVQEIY
+202 IAQKIEETEAQYIY
-216 IKNLQTKANILREQI
+216 IENLQMQANILREQI
-231 GDNQEELDEINRQK
+231 GDNQEKLDEINRQK
-245 EEAERRRNAAI
+245 EEAERRRNAAL

-271 WLKEQQVRTEE
+271 WLKEQQVRSEE

-287 VKELKQLENT
+287 AKELKQLENT
-297 KTAIKTNYSEIARQ
+297 
-311 KQQMQDLKLYLAKA
+311 
-325 NNRIEIDSY
+325 
-334 SYDELEE
+334 
-341 VELDEMIGTLKEDI
+341 
-355 DDAKQEALNAKEILY
+355 
-370 ERKKELEKTN
+370 N
-380 LSLSEGLDR
+380 LRLSEGLDR
-389 LSSINTEVNEQK
+389 LSSINAEVNKQK

-410 IRELNIRIEER
+410 ISDFTARQAQQIEEYNKKAQQIEQLNEGIEIAKEFDHRINTAFQSIDDSESLWGVKKYEAVQKECEKFNTELKNRCMRIEKLIDQAIEC
-421 KEELRRDPT
+421 T
-430 EIVNAKQEGIAKG
+430 FQCI
-443 KKIAVNEIL
+443 
-452 NTAELQFKNNDAVT
+452 
-466 TEMIGKDWRKK
+466 KDMSR
-477 FDQVQKA
+477 
-484 ENEKMQKAYSLFQ
+484 KAYTEQEVS
-497 YVDSAID
+497 VINA
-504 AIRTFVFKIRYT
+504 
-516 FSEEEKE
+516 
-523 NIYKALD
+523 AL
-530 GKEENAPALRN
+530 GKQR
-541 LAYSFGGAI
+541 
-550 CQNQY
+550 
-555 SSKWDQAERE
+555 
-565 LRNIAN
+565 
-571 EVREEEQQRNR
+571 REERAMAILYAAEEDAGVRHGYYAGCAIWERDLKAIAR
-582 GLRR
+582 GESVRTELERGRGIGY

>member
-1 MTKTSVHFQPCK
+1 MAKTSVHFQPCK

-32 LTNKN
+32 VTNKN

-79 VIDNKTTM
+79 VIDNRTTM

-101 GIECVHISI
+101 GIECIHISI

-141 VTWKPNLHA
+141 VKWKPNLHA

-202 LAQKIEETEVQEIY
+202 LAQKIEETEVQYIY
-216 IKNLQTKANILREQI
+216 IKNLQMKANILREQI
-231 GDNQEELDEINRQK
+231 GDNQEKLDEINRQI
-245 EEAERRRNAAI
+245 EEAERRRHVAL
-256 KQAEELKEQLKLGSD
+256 KQAQELREQLKLGSD
-271 WLKEQQVRTEE
+271 WLKEQQVRSEE

-287 VKELKQLENT
+287 AKQLKQLENT
-297 KTAIKTNYSEIARQ
+297 
-311 KQQMQDLKLYLAKA
+311 
-325 NNRIEIDSY
+325 
-334 SYDELEE
+334 
-341 VELDEMIGTLKEDI
+341 
-355 DDAKQEALNAKEILY
+355 
-370 ERKKELEKTN
+370 N
-380 LSLSEGLDR
+380 LRLSEGLDR
-389 LSSINTEVNEQK
+389 LSSINAEVNKQK

-410 IRELNIRIEER
+410 ISDFTARQAQQIEEYN
-421 KEELRRDPT
+421 KKAQQIEQL
-430 EIVNAKQEGIAKG
+430 NEGIEIAKEFDHR
-443 KKIAVNEIL
+443 I
-452 NTAELQFKNNDAVT
+452 NTAFQSIDDSESLWGV
-466 TEMIGKDWRKK
+466 KK
-477 FDQVQKA
+477 YEAVQK
-484 ENEKMQKAYSLFQ
+484 ECEKFNTELKNRCMHIEKLIDQAIECTFQCIKDMSRKAYTEQEVS
-497 YVDSAID
+497 VINA
-504 AIRTFVFKIRYT
+504 
-516 FSEEEKE
+516 
-523 NIYKALD
+523 AL
-530 GKEENAPALRN
+530 GKQR
-541 LAYSFGGAI
+541 
-550 CQNQY
+550 
-555 SSKWDQAERE
+555 
-565 LRNIAN
+565 
-571 EVREEEQQRNR
+571 REERAMAILYAAEEDAGVRHGYYAGCAIWERDLKAIAR
-582 GLRR
+582 GESVRTELERGRGIGY

>member
-1 MTKTSVHFQPCK
+1 MAKTSVHFQPCK

-32 LTNKN
+32 VTNKN

-79 VIDNKTTM
+79 VIDYKTTM

-101 GIECVHISI
+101 GIECIHISI

-131 NPTQEQIIEG
+131 NPTQKQIIEG
-141 VTWKPNLHA
+141 VKWKPNLHA

-156 YNHDNGKS
+156 YNHENGKS

-202 LAQKIEETEVQEIY
+202 LAQKIEETEVQYIY
-216 IKNLQTKANILREQI
+216 IKNLQMKANILREQI
-231 GDNQEELDEINRQK
+231 GDNQEKLDEINRQK
-245 EEAERRRNAAI
+245 EEAERRRHVAL

-271 WLKEQQVRTEE
+271 WLKEQQVRSEE

-287 VKELKQLENT
+287 AKQLKQLENT
-297 KTAIKTNYSEIARQ
+297 
-311 KQQMQDLKLYLAKA
+311 
-325 NNRIEIDSY
+325 
-334 SYDELEE
+334 
-341 VELDEMIGTLKEDI
+341 
-355 DDAKQEALNAKEILY
+355 
-370 ERKKELEKTN
+370 N
-380 LSLSEGLDR
+380 LRLSEGLDR
-389 LSSINTEVNEQK
+389 LSGVYAEINKQK

-410 IRELNIRIEER
+410 ISDFTARQAQQIEEYNKKAQQIEQLNEGIEIAKEFDHRINTAFQSIDDSESLWGVKKYEAVQKECEKFNTELKNRCMRIEKLIDQAIEC
-421 KEELRRDPT
+421 T
-430 EIVNAKQEGIAKG
+430 FQCI
-443 KKIAVNEIL
+443 
-452 NTAELQFKNNDAVT
+452 
-466 TEMIGKDWRKK
+466 KDMSR
-477 FDQVQKA
+477 
-484 ENEKMQKAYSLFQ
+484 KAYTEQEVS
-497 YVDSAID
+497 VINA
-504 AIRTFVFKIRYT
+504 
-516 FSEEEKE
+516 
-523 NIYKALD
+523 AL
-530 GKEENAPALRN
+530 GKQR
-541 LAYSFGGAI
+541 
-550 CQNQY
+550 
-555 SSKWDQAERE
+555 
-565 LRNIAN
+565 
-571 EVREEEQQRNR
+571 REERAMAILYAAEEDAGVRHGYYAGCAIWERDLKAIAR
-582 GLRR
+582 GESVRTELERGRGIGY

>member
-1 MTKTSVHFQPCK
+1 MAKTSVHFQPCK

-79 VIDNKTTM
+79 VIDEKTTM

-110 HRDEGHWINRNGEDV
+110 HRDEGHWVNRNGEDV

-202 LAQKIEETEVQEIY
+202 LAQKTEETEVQEIY

-231 GDNQEELDEINRQK
+231 GDNQEKLDEINRQK
-245 EEAERRRNAAI
+245 EEAERRRDAAI

-271 WLKEQQVRTEE
+271 WLKEQQVRMEE

-287 VKELKQLENT
+287 AKELKQLENT

-311 KQQMQDLKLYLAKA
+311 EADLKAYNNKKAAKEAFKSASEGVKGLFGQSSKDKTIKALRDENKALSGEKEALQEKVDAIPQAIQAGIREQLAKERA
-325 NNRIEIDSY
+325 REKNNYR
-334 SYDELEE
+334 
-341 VELDEMIGTLKEDI
+341 TLY
-355 DDAKQEALNAKEILY
+355 KEITGKTFFFNDEGYNPNESLKAIRELKQDY
-370 ERKKELEKTN
+370 EREKEFSTQWMKYAKELE
-380 LSLSEGLDR
+380 
-389 LSSINTEVNEQK
+389 Q
-401 AVREQINAE
+401 
-410 IRELNIRIEER
+410 
-421 KEELRRDPT
+421 KEEKRWGRGR
-430 EIVNAKQEGIAKG
+430 GI
-443 KKIAVNEIL
+443 
-452 NTAELQFKNNDAVT
+452 Q
-466 TEMIGKDWRKK
+466 
-477 FDQVQKA
+477 
-484 ENEKMQKAYSLFQ
+484 
-497 YVDSAID
+497 
-504 AIRTFVFKIRYT
+504 
-516 FSEEEKE
+516 
-523 NIYKALD
+523 
-530 GKEENAPALRN
+530 
-541 LAYSFGGAI
+541 
-550 CQNQY
+550 
-555 SSKWDQAERE
+555 
-565 LRNIAN
+565 
-571 EVREEEQQRNR
+571 
-582 GLRR
+582 